1 MQTGQRRSPSGILD
15 FALDGTGSQA
25 QQARCPRSLER
36 KGFIMLHS
44 VLRNGAGAPQHPVKA
59 RQAAPEH
66 PVAVAGRQL
75 VRYGLV
81 VVIAWI
87 GALKYSAYEAAAIH
101 PLIANSPLM
110 SWLDNILSV
119 RALATTLG
127 TLEIIAAVLIA
138 IRVVSPRL
146 SAVGSA
152 MAILLFLGTLSFLF
166 TTPGLTAGGGFPV
179 LSVLPGQ
186 FLLKDLVLLG
196 ASLWTLGDS
205 LGAIRSRGRRKA

>member
-1 MQTGQRRSPSGILD
+1 
-15 FALDGTGSQA
+15 
-25 QQARCPRSLER
+25 
-36 KGFIMLHS
+36 
-44 VLRNGAGAPQHPVKA
+44 
-59 RQAAPEH
+59 
-66 PVAVAGRQL
+66 VAGRQL

-110 SWLDNILSV
+110 SWLYNILSV

-138 IRVVSPRL
+138 LRALSPRL

-152 MAILLFLGTLSFLF
+152 MATLLFIGTLTFLF
-166 TTPGLTAGGGFPV
+166 TTPGVTAAGGFPV

-205 LGAIRSRGRRKA
+205 LGAIKSRAKSGVPQRDEPSR

>member
-1 MQTGQRRSPSGILD
+1 
-15 FALDGTGSQA
+15 
-25 QQARCPRSLER
+25 
-36 KGFIMLHS
+36 
-44 VLRNGAGAPQHPVKA
+44 
-59 RQAAPEH
+59 
-66 PVAVAGRQL
+66 VAGRLL

-110 SWLDNILSV
+110 SWFYNVLSV
-119 RALATTLG
+119 RALAATLA
-127 TLEIIAAVLIA
+127 TVEIIAAVLIA
-138 IRVVSPRL
+138 LRYVSPRV

-152 MAILLFLGTLSFLF
+152 MAIVLFLGTLSLLF
-166 TTPGLTAGGGFPV
+166 STPGVTAAGGFPV

-205 LGAIRSRGRRKA
+205 LAAIRPRSKAAVPPQRDSGR